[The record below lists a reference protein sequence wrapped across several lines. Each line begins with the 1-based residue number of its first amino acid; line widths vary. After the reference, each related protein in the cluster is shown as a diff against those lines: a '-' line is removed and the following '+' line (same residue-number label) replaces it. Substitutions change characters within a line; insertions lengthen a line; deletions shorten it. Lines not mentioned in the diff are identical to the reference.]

1 MEADHER
8 DDAHRGEDER
18 LAHRRHLP
26 GRQFDDRGDGHRPE
40 VHHDLEPRV
49 DRHGLGEE
57 EPVCDLLAER
67 TAYDEDGHHYG
78 VYVATVERATVEF
91 DAGQLRVTVDRRR
104 PEAPADR
111 LTELFEN
118 LR

>member
-1 MEADHER
+1 MSEECDEAELLR
-8 DDAHRGEDER
+8 LLDDEYARGILTATSRQPMSATELSEACDASEPTIY
-18 LAHRRHLP
+18 RRV
-26 GRQFDDRGDGHRPE
+26 Q
-40 VHHDLEPRV
+40 DLKA
-49 DRHGLGEE
+49 
-57 EPVCDLLAER
+57 CDLLAER

-91 DAGQLRVTVDRRR
+91 DDGELRVTVDRRR

-118 LR
+118 LRE